1 MKPKRPTETDLL
13 AIVQNGF
20 QEQLPRD
27 REAQAATDPA
37 SPPRQAQRMEN
48 PVPPLE
54 PTARITLT
62 IPEDLRF
69 RLRVALMNHQR
80 RTRTRMTQDAF
91 CAMAIAA
98 FLEQFEGSSH
108 PKVPKPRATARD
120 RPGSRESR
128 EQGR

>member
-69 RLRVALMNHQR
+69 RLRGALMNHQR
-80 RTRTRMTQDAF
+80 RTRARMTQDAF

-98 FLEQFEGSSH
+98 FLEQFERPSH
-108 PKVPKPRATARD
+108 PGDPKPRAAARD